1 MAQSALVGMI
11 NAAIAENEK
20 TNIRVNEM
28 YLNARVEYD
37 SSAEKKGGSIVKAS
51 EYAKSYADILER
63 KDIDGCRVTVLSKA
77 DLEKPNLQKK
87 LEKYEGEDWTT

>member
-37 SSAEKKGGSIVKAS
+37 SSAEKKGSGVVKAS

-63 KDIDGCRVTVLSKA
+63 KDIDGCRVTVFGRD
-77 DLEKPNLQKK
+77 DLEKPNFQKK